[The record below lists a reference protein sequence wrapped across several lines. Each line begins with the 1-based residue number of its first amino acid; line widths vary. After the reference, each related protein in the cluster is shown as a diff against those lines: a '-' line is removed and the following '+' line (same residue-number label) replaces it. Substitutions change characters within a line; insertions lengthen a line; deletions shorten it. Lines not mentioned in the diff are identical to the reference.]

1 MPHVLM
7 QQKHE
12 FTSTCTTA
20 ESKNA
25 MVSGAE
31 NPQTWSFWKCSSD
44 TPWKTHCF
52 LRLAWCSNVFQCWVV
67 THHIK
72 IKSLNRSECVYC
84 FDCFDVDAE
93 KPRVKRKQWFQTSNE
108 FIFFCWNEPTGFGQF
123 QAQISE
129 QKNVSWICGSFT
141 ARIPMF
147 QHLPNW
153 VRRKSNPQSQCM
165 NQFQFKF

>member
-72 IKSLNRSECVYC
+72 IKSLNCSECVYC
-84 FDCFDVDAE
+84 FDADAE
-93 KPRVKRKQWFQTSNE
+93 KTRFKRKQWFQTSNE
-108 FIFFCWNEPTGFGQF
+108 FMIFLLEWTDWIRTNSSANFGTKKRQLDLPQFHRKNSHVPTFTQLGPKKIKSPITMHES
-123 QAQISE
+123 IS
-129 QKNVSWICGSFT
+129 
-141 ARIPMF
+141 M
-147 QHLPNW
+147 
-153 VRRKSNPQSQCM
+153 
-165 NQFQFKF
+165 